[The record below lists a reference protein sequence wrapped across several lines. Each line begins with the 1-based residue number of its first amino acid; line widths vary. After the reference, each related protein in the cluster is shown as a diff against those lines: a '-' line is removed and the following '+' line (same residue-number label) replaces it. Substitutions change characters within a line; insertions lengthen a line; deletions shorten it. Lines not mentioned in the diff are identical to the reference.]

1 MLKTWLSRNL
11 RKVIVKIMALF
22 SAIDADMDNYQDA
35 LEDLDERVEDI
46 RQFFLDGDVTAV
58 IINDALYDNN
68 GVQLLDSGTESIKSS
83 VIYIKA

>member
-22 SAIDADMDNYQDA
+22 IAIDADMDNYQDA

-58 IINDALYDNN
+58 VINDALYDNN

>member
-58 IINDALYDNN
+58 VINDALYDNN